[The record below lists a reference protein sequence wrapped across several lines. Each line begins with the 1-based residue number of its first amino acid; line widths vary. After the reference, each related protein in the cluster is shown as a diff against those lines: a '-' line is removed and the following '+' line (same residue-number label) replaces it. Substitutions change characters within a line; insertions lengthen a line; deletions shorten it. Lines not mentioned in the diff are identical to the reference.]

1 MNIILHGKPYS
12 GKDTQIT
19 LLEGSCGFKTISIK
33 ETVRNHLKNETRLG
47 KLMSSF
53 IDRGELIPD
62 EIIFQILQQEIE
74 EKSNLEGIIF
84 NGFPLKVSQVEALD
98 TLLSSQGTQIHGFFM
113 LEIDDEVLVERHTKW
128 IEKVYVK
135 KYGKEDIEHTFRHRL
150 LEYTKKINPI
160 IEFYKNQN
168 KYYSIDGVG
177 SIEEIN
183 IRILKKIES
192 F

>member
-1 MNIILHGKPYS
+1 MMNIILHGKPYS

-160 IEFYKNQN
+160 IESE
-168 KYYSIDGVG
+168 SI
-177 SIEEIN
+177 IF
-183 IRILKKIES
+183 ILWAS
-192 F
+192 AVRA